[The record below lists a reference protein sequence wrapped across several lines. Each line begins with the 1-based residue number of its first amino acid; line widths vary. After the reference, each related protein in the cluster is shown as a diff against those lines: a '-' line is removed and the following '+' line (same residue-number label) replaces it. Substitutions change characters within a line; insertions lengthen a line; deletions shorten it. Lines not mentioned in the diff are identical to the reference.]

1 MRLAPA
7 SALALTL
14 GACSGSVPVAG
25 SPFDPVDF
33 FAGHT
38 KGAAR
43 LQTIIG
49 SAHTVAVDSRGT
61 RDSRGGLVLVQKI
74 AEQGDAPRLRKW
86 ILAPE
91 GKDHWTGTLTDAE
104 GPVRVDRTATD
115 VVIRYRMHGG
125 AEVEQHLQ
133 RPPNGIV
140 ENHITVT
147 RLGIRLAALDEQI
160 HKVRN

>member
-1 MRLAPA
+1 MLRE
-7 SALALTL
+7 
-14 GACSGSVPVAG
+14 
-25 SPFDPVDF
+25 
-33 FAGHT
+33 
-38 KGAAR
+38 
-43 LQTIIG
+43 I
-49 SAHTVAVDSRGT
+49 
-61 RDSRGGLVLVQKI
+61 
-74 AEQGDAPRLRKW
+74 RKW

-140 ENHITVT
+140 ENHMTVT